1 MVMIDLKL
9 KNGVYQI
16 LVDGG
21 WLQDEFQSNG
31 NIDLIEIVKMFR
43 EKSFDEKFLKFLSLF
58 LIDFTVLPSRVEL
71 LLVNGSVTDVIGSWG
86 IDELLNQENNQKSV
100 KIIDLDYFL
109 IEYGIWFNHKL
120 NLFDMGEV
128 FLQAYYF
135 SRPELVMDNI
145 FMDKNKSL
153 FDGYDDVFRE
163 FKIQLSVSNV
173 KDKWLLGVEQ
183 MNILKKLDVS
193 LNKVNIKFLS
203 YFVNAM
209 NSISGNTYLKTDH
222 NFRKKYGIQSSNSL
236 FDFIESDRAYLKK
249 VDTQQKSLN
258 HILKSNDLKFDD
270 VGKMNKNMIIKQ
282 NYNHVLYHFYN
293 GNYNEEEFSQAI
305 LLLPKIM
312 TYFQWFA
319 NKL

>member
-1 MVMIDLKL
+1 MIDLKL

-16 LVDGG
+16 LVDGVR
-21 WLQDEFQSNG
+21 LQDEFQSNG
-31 NIDLIEIVKMFR
+31 NIDLIEIVKMFG

-109 IEYGIWFNHKL
+109 IEYAIWFNHKL

-209 NSISGNTYLKTDH
+209 NGIVGNTYLKTDRH
-222 NFRKKYGIQSSNSL
+222 FRKKYGIQSSNSL

-258 HILKSNDLKFDD
+258 HILKSNDLKFEND

>member
-1 MVMIDLKL
+1 MIDLKL